1 MAHGKKMIMGFF
13 KKLADWEAAKKD
25 TFQFNQSDLHWTKY
39 SPPTCRRQTR
49 KNENSLNRSS
59 KQDRIVD
66 GSSSHK
72 KSSQKKKKD
81 SNKKKQDVIADIL
94 KLLLSLK

>member
-1 MAHGKKMIMGFF
+1 MIMGFF
-13 KKLADWEAAKKD
+13 EKLADWEAAKKD
-25 TFQFNQSDLHWTKY
+25 TFQFNQSDFHWTKY
-39 SPPTCRRQTR
+39 SPPTHHRQTR
-49 KNENSLNRSS
+49 TNENSPNRSF

-66 GSSSHK
+66 GSSFYR

-81 SNKKKQDVIADIL
+81 SNKKKQDVIADVL